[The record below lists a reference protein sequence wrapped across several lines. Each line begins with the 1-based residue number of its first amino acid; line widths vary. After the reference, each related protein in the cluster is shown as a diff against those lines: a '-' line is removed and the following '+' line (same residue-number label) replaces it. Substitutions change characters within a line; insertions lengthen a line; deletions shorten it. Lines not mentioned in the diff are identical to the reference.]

1 MYDYSKVIEGI
12 SEYIDNEILSK
23 INDWRKWI
31 IGAGVGVYL
40 AKSTETFNAIKENQI
55 VKSMGIVDSK
65 SNKVNVDLLYSEL
78 KKQAK
83 KSAITFDVPMIG
95 PVTLNESDVDK
106 LYKSITK

>member
-1 MYDYSKVIEGI
+1 MYDFPKVISGI
-12 SEYIDNEILSK
+12 SEYIDSEILSK

-40 AKSTETFNAIKENQI
+40 SKGTELFNDIKENKMI
-55 VKSMGIVDSK
+55 KSMNIIDK
-65 SNKVNVDLLYSEL
+65 NLLYTEL

-95 PVTLNESDVDK
+95 PLTLNEDDLDK
-106 LYKSITK
+106 LYQLITK